1 MINPDEASGK
11 VSQILVTDEE
21 LRILVNFNLLLIS
34 FFSGG
39 RFKVATLDCILGE
52 LIKRAIILRGFHRK
66 PQVIFQPNYLDY
78 LLLQVGIGII
88 TYRVI
93 LLFIA
98 QNLNCNH
105 VVHQGLT

>member
-11 VSQILVTDEE
+11 FLVTDEE
-21 LRILVNFNLLLIS
+21 LRILVDFNLLLIS

-78 LLLQVGIGII
+78 LLSQVGIGII
-88 TYRVI
+88 TELSYYS
-93 LLFIA
+93 LLDI
-98 QNLNCNH
+98 
-105 VVHQGLT
+105 